1 MVSTVVIYKDASI
14 IRVDE
19 VSFCIRF
26 EEVRVESGHPSGPVF
41 ICGAARAV
49 ISDTDANLLVAAGVT
64 DRR

>member
-1 MVSTVVIYKDASI
+1 MVSTVAIYKNASI
-14 IRVDE
+14 IKIDE

-26 EEVRVESGHPSGPVF
+26 EEARVESGHPSGPVF

-49 ISDTDANLLVAAGVT
+49 ICENDASLLVAAGVT